1 MLKGTII
8 ENSLLSKNILSKV
21 TVQRTYHAEDWILH
35 DVLLEEN
42 LISELSSSLST
53 GPWYIHVWK
62 PGTDDV
68 TVIFKDKIFK
78 INYTDK
84 STWADAVAY
93 GISIGIPRE
102 QLSFVLV

>member
-8 ENSLLSKNILSKV
+8 ENSLLSKDILTKV
-21 TVQRTYHAEDWILH
+21 TILRTYHAEDWILH
-35 DVLLEEN
+35 DVLLEES
-42 LISELSSSLST
+42 LVSELSSSLST

-84 STWADAVAY
+84 STWAEAVTY

>member
-8 ENSLLSKNILSKV
+8 ENSLLSKDILSKV
-21 TVQRTYHAEDWILH
+21 TILRTYHAEDWILH

-42 LISELSSSLST
+42 LISELSSSLAV
-53 GPWYIHVWK
+53 GPWYIHVWE

-68 TVIFKDKIFK
+68 TVIFKNKIFK

-84 STWADAVAY
+84 STWVDAIAY

-102 QLSFVLV
+102 QLSLKLT